1 MITSGRSWV
10 FGDDIAF
17 DGEMMPE
24 RFQKSDTLDPSKL
37 VPFLMT
43 GIDPDFPNKIKS
55 GDTIVA
61 GEAFGSGNFHPH
73 ALLAMKHAGVYVVA
87 ESVTRGFYRMAV
99 AVGLWFIPFC
109 PGVTKLA
116 KDGGAMSVNYLTGEV
131 TTENGSACYEPL
143 PDIPREIIEAGS
155 EEQFVIQK
163 LKEEQTHKEL
173 THG

>member
-1 MITSGRSWV
+1 VITSGRSWV
-10 FGDDIAF
+10 FSDDIAF
-17 DGEMMPE
+17 DGEMMPV

-37 VPFLMT
+37 VPYLMT
-43 GIDPDFPNKIKS
+43 GLDPDFPNKIHS

-109 PGVTKLA
+109 PGVTLLA

-131 TTENGSACYEPL
+131 KTENGSARYEPL

-155 EEQFVIQK
+155 EEQYVINK
-163 LKEEQTHKEL
+163 LKEEESQKEPV
-173 THG
+173 HD